1 MMNPNAGVL
10 NAYYLKPIYNHQKS
24 FYNKAYVKKWGSYKE
39 LYSYNTRVAIIK
51 LDANGMNEKLILGRM
66 ATCSATTLKH
76 VKEWLYQEG
85 FEVYSKSE
93 LSKHYEVG
101 KF

>member
-10 NAYYLKPIYNHQKS
+10 NAYYLKPVYDHQKS
-24 FYNKAYVKKWGSYKE
+24 FYNKAYVKEWGNCKE

-51 LDANGMNEKLILGRM
+51 LDANGMNEKLILGNY
-66 ATCSATTLKH
+66 ATCSATILKH
-76 VKEWLYQEG
+76 LREFCRQQG
-85 FEVYSKSE
+85 FEVYPKSE
-93 LSKHYEVG
+93 WSKHYEFG

>member
-10 NAYYLKPIYNHQKS
+10 NAYYLKPIHDNHKS
-24 FYNKAYVKKWGSYKE
+24 FYKKAYVKEWGNSKE
-39 LYSYNTRVAIIK
+39 LYSYGTRVALIK
-51 LDANGMNEKLILGRM
+51 LDENGMNNKLILGRM

-76 VKEWLYQEG
+76 VKEFLYQEG
-85 FEVYSKSE
+85 FEVYPKSE
-93 LSKHYEVG
+93 LSKHYEFG

>member
-10 NAYYLKPIYNHQKS
+10 KAYYLKPIRDSHKS
-24 FYNKAYVKKWGSYKE
+24 FYKKAYVKEWATCKE

-66 ATCSATTLKH
+66 ATCSATTLRH
-76 VKEWLYQEG
+76 VREFMYQQG
-85 FEVYSKSE
+85 FKVYEKKK
-93 LSKHYEVG
+93 LGKYYEVG

>member
-10 NAYYLKPIYNHQKS
+10 KAYYLKPVYNHQKS
-24 FYNKAYVKKWGSYKE
+24 FYNKAYVKEWGNCKE

-76 VKEWLYQEG
+76 VREFLTQQG
-85 FEVYSKSE
+85 FEIYPKSE
-93 LSKHYEVG
+93 MYKHYEMG

>member
-1 MMNPNAGVL
+1 MMNPNASVL
-10 NAYYLKPIYNHQKS
+10 NAYYLKPVYNHQKS
-24 FYNKAYVKKWGSYKE
+24 FYNKAYVKEW
-39 LYSYNTRVAIIK
+39 YSYNTRVAIIK